1 MPKTQPC
8 AICKMRPSDSFHY
21 GVLSCKACSV
31 FFKRRMLK
39 IYVAGK
45 SFPMIADALTCRDES
60 CSPKCSTCRLKRCL
74 VAGMRADDIVKDEE
88 FVEKFQNLSAE
99 TKALA
104 NRSFSD
110 GQLPKITLMAKL
122 FDDSLKELYKVFLIN
137 GPTISTSE
145 KERFLDADLQVGKV
159 FKMEV
164 TFLTT
169 LLNTLPSLA
178 KLTSIELD
186 LLFRDLEPSFIP
198 FMHAVEDLRVLRFAH
213 GNQRDKGRFYVAPN
227 TYYDMIEDKFS
238 ESIARSKFLAH
249 TDAKMLGGWFFDH
262 YKDTIYQ
269 NIEVRL
275 LSLCKSEEQLAF
287 VTLLLILNRA
297 TTLFPHYKSIQKD
310 KDDLLKE
317 LGVYFERHS
326 QQKPEEGISDLIG
339 FLCHL
344 ENSGRKYSELKVRQ
358 ITYLSALRPCT
369 HSYDQHCWLGCL
381 VCAAEKAQKGND
393 EKVNIVGDQE

>member
-137 GPTISTSE
+137 GP
-145 KERFLDADLQVGKV
+145 
-159 FKMEV
+159 
-164 TFLTT
+164 
-169 LLNTLPSLA
+169 
-178 KLTSIELD
+178 
-186 LLFRDLEPSFIP
+186 IP